1 MHRSAQCRGAEWC
14 FRGTIRNVKCF
25 CGTIWSVI
33 RRSIADCGIR
43 LSRFDDKQTVDWFRP
58 SDLPPP
64 HPPCLQYTSIQ
75 KFDTS
80 HFYFSPFKL
89 SNSPMCLTIV
99 SLGLN
104 PNFLLPAFEFPDK
117 QRKTSGPP
125 NIILNPPQAA
135 QITHRSIRLSPLD
148 IMRLEICTGYQK
160 KWVFCLTLQK
170 PQTEIS
176 EIQIDSAVIQIKVK

>member
-1 MHRSAQCRGAEWC
+1 MPWCRVVFPRHNKKCKVFLRHNMKCHPEEHRWLWDPFEPVWR
-14 FRGTIRNVKCF
+14 
-25 CGTIWSVI
+25 
-33 RRSIADCGIR
+33 
-43 LSRFDDKQTVDWFRP
+43 QTNGWLVPTFGPP
-58 SDLPPP
+58 SPP

-170 PQTEIS
+170 PQTKIS